1 MTRTGGSMMEGGS
14 PSSGREKT
22 TAMKGER
29 RRRAEGGRGP
39 EHRRGEGAEV
49 GAGAAGEAGAEASEE
64 IEEAG
69 TGAAVV
75 TGGRWISLLL
85 RNEEEALSGDQT
97 ETGATGPEADLL
109 TDGDTDDIM
118 MMINDVNSVLF
129 NVFVTSG
136 LSPACVLNFTLS
148 CIQVSCNNCFIS
160 LLDM

>member
-1 MTRTGGSMMEGGS
+1 MEGGS
-14 PSSGREKT
+14 PSSGHAKMMAT
-22 TAMKGER
+22 KGER

-64 IEEAG
+64 IEEG
-69 TGAAVV
+69 VTGAAVV

-97 ETGATGPEADLL
+97 ETGATGPGADLL

-118 MMINDVNSVLF
+118 MM
-129 NVFVTSG
+129 
-136 LSPACVLNFTLS
+136 
-148 CIQVSCNNCFIS
+148 
-160 LLDM
+160 M